1 MPAACDWRWRPD
13 VYTTEVAEHLY
24 RAAEGGLAIHHPALP
39 VHSPQ
44 ELIKLLWIR
53 QGGSQPRTEDSFAPI
68 EAFQTSAELAT
79 KHAAE
84 DFHWQKERI
93 AWTFPMAVV
102 RRQPASWAGA
112 VNIRMKQQIL
122 PPGMQNADQADL
134 CARVF
139 RVSRHLGLWVFA
151 INTGLRIGEIQNL
164 KWEEVELE
172 NGIIKMLVRKN
183 RRMLEVPLTVT
194 GAEKALPEGRA

>member
-1 MPAACDWRWRPD
+1 M
-13 VYTTEVAEHLY
+13 YTTEVAEHLY

-122 PPGMQNADQADL
+122 PPGMQNADQVDL

-139 RVSRHLGLWVFA
+139 RVRRHRHQGLCVFA
-151 INTGLRIGEIQNL
+151 INTGLRLGGNPVSQVGGGGVGEWHYQDAGSKEPAHAGCAVNC
-164 KWEEVELE
+164 
-172 NGIIKMLVRKN
+172 
-183 RRMLEVPLTVT
+183 
-194 GAEKALPEGRA
+194 GRG

>member
-1 MPAACDWRWRPD
+1 MDVSNGCCPETAASR
-13 VYTTEVAEHLY
+13 
-24 RAAEGGLAIHHPALP
+24 
-39 VHSPQ
+39 
-44 ELIKLLWIR
+44 
-53 QGGSQPRTEDSFAPI
+53 
-68 EAFQTSAELAT
+68 
-79 KHAAE
+79 
-84 DFHWQKERI
+84 
-93 AWTFPMAVV
+93 
-102 RRQPASWAGA
+102 AGA

>member
-1 MPAACDWRWRPD
+1 MPAA
-13 VYTTEVAEHLY
+13 EVAEHLH
-24 RAAEGGLAIHHPALP
+24 RAAEGGLVIYQPVLP

-84 DFHWQKERI
+84 DFHWQKE

-139 RVSRHLGLWVFA
+139 RVRRHRHQGLCVFA
-151 INTGLRIGEIQNL
+151 INTWTSARGKSCYL

-172 NGIIKMLVRKN
+172 SGIIKMLV
-183 RRMLEVPLTVT
+183 
-194 GAEKALPEGRA
+194 